1 VSSLYFLFINIS
13 LATKQINGPE
23 SQTEKE
29 MMLLYKHYL
38 KKPAYLVDQMLGNVF
53 LLK

>member
-1 VSSLYFLFINIS
+1 
-13 LATKQINGPE
+13 
-23 SQTEKE
+23 

-53 LLK
+53 LLKWLEFMKKLVILFLFCKWQSSISFKNK